1 MMSKIGINPANSI
14 PGFYTEQSIFLT
26 GATGFVGKVFV
37 EKVLRSCPDIREI
50 FLLIRPSNK
59 ISTVEK
65 FEKMLRS
72 PLFDRLRDE
81 RPSSFNKLIPIS
93 GDSSEEGLGLLPADR
108 QTLIERVTIV
118 VHNSASVKFNDTIKY
133 AIFVNTRS
141 TRDICVLAESMKNLK
156 ALVYVS
162 TAYAQTNCHVV
173 EEKVYPPKANW
184 RKLIKIVES
193 LDDHSLNIFTSKYMD
208 NAVNTYVFS
217 KNLAEGV
224 IQDYSTSL
232 PCAILRLS
240 MVMPAISEP
249 YPGWT
254 DSVNGPLGLYILGGK
269 GISHVVYCGRNVCHD
284 WIPVDVVAKSLLQ
297 VIWKRGV
304 TTVMPDTAP
313 LVFNCSSSNEHK
325 MSQQT
330 NIKLAASNVREI
342 PFENIVW
349 AIDTVTLDNHIVF
362 YILFMLWQVFPALL
376 MDFILKCF
384 NRKPMLFKLQKK
396 LYVTNWAIKY
406 FSFNEWTFDN
416 TNTMALNETVPP
428 DNEKEFKFHLKVDQ
442 YDYLRSALLSMKKF
456 FFNEDM
462 SQAGLSAAKA
472 HSRRVHLLAAAFKT
486 CVIVGTLWAIYH
498 RKIYSFF
505 LLFHLI
511 YTFHLTMS

>member
-14 PGFYTEQSIFLT
+14 PAFYTGQSIFLT
-26 GATGFVGKVFV
+26 GATGFVGKVFI

-50 FLLIRPSNK
+50 FLLMRPSNK

-81 RPSSFNKLIPIS
+81 RPSSFNKLIPIP
-93 GDSSEEGLGLLPADR
+93 GDSSEEGLGLSPADR

-141 TRDICVLAESMKNLK
+141 TRDICVLAESMNNLK

-162 TAYAQTNCHVV
+162 TTYAQTDCHVV

-232 PCAILRLS
+232 PCVILRLS

-254 DSVNGPLGLYILGGK
+254 DSVNGPVGLFILNRK
-269 GISHVVYCGRNVCHD
+269 GLQHVTYCGNVCHD
-284 WIPVDVVAKSLLQ
+284 WIPVDVVVKSLLQ

-313 LVFNCSSSNEHK
+313 LVFNCSSSNVHT
-325 MSQQT
+325 MTQQT
-330 NIKLAASNVREI
+330 NMKLISSNVREI
-342 PFENIVW
+342 PFEDIVW
-349 AIDTVTLDNHIVF
+349 TSDTITLYNHIVF
-362 YILFMLWQVFPALL
+362 YILFTLWQVFPALL

-384 NRKPMLFKLQKK
+384 NRKPMFLKFQRKV
-396 LYVTNWAIKY
+396 YVVNCAIKY
-406 FSFNEWTFDN
+406 FSFNEWTFGN

-428 DNEKEFKFHLKVDQ
+428 DNEKEFKFHLKVDR
-442 YDYLRSALLSMKKF
+442 YEYLRSALLSVKKF
-456 FFNEDM
+456 VLKEDM
-462 SQAGLSAAKA
+462 SQAGFNAAKA
-472 HSRRVHLLAAAFKT
+472 HTRRIHLLVAAFKT

-511 YTFHLTMS
+511 YSFNLIMS